1 MAIHTTPRRKRIQ
14 WPCPLSPASIKGL
27 GFSVRRCVGVGLGT
41 EAEPRLRSP
50 AARPEG
56 AQGECLSDG
65 LVVALQY
72 RSLLDRG
79 WRRGR
84 ADPSEI
90 GDLHRC
96 SHVVVVGIADPQ
108 NHHLR
113 KGELILAGALGN
125 HQGPCCLVR
134 IHYLG
139 RRMWVQV
146 AAVQLEGGG
155 TLAGR
160 SAMTK
165 RIAAPTLPSA
175 EPCGAVS
182 PATTANPR

>member
-1 MAIHTTPRRKRIQ
+1 MLVLAKEQRLIPA
-14 WPCPLSPASIKGL
+14 CGPLLLA
-27 GFSVRRCVGVGLGT
+27 
-41 EAEPRLRSP
+41 LRE
-50 AARPEG
+50 R
-56 AQGECLSDG
+56 GEFLSEG
-65 LVVALQY
+65 LVAALLD

-79 WRRGR
+79 WWGCR
-84 ADPSEI
+84 ADPSDR
-90 GDLHRC
+90 GDLNLR
-96 SHVVVVGIADPQ
+96 SHVELVGIADLL
-108 NHHLR
+108 NHHLG

-160 SAMTK
+160 SAGK
-165 RIAAPTLPSA
+165 GGVAGEHQS
-175 EPCGAVS
+175 GGWW
-182 PATTANPR
+182 